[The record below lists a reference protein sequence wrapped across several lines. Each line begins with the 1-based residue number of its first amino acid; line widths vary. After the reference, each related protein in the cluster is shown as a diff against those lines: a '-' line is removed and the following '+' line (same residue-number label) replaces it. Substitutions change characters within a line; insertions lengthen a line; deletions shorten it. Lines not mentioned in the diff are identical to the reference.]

1 MGVLCFLLI
10 GGWFL
15 WIVVCFL
22 LDIVN
27 YLISR

>member
-15 WIVVCFL
+15 WVVGCL
-22 LDIVN
+22 LWSVLDS
-27 YLISR
+27 LISR